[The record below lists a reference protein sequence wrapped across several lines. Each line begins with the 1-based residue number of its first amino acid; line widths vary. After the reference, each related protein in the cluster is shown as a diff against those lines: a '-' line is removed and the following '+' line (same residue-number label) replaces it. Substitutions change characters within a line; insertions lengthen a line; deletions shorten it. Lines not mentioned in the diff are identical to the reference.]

1 MIFIYKLISNL
12 LYPVIIFLIFFRKI
26 INKEDKIRYK
36 EKIFSKN
43 FNIKRKSGSKLIWFH
58 AASIGELKSIFP
70 IIEELNKSS
79 FNLEFLITTLTL
91 SSGKLAGNKFQDYKN
106 INHRYLPVDSDF
118 LIKKFIFSWKPN
130 YIFLVDSEIWPNLIL
145 NSKKIGIPL
154 AIINARITRRS
165 YKRWKLILPVA
176 KKIFGSFSLCLSSNL
191 ETQTYLEKLGAN
203 KTLYNGN
210 IKFINISKGEKVLSP
225 NDEFLKHAYFWCAVS
240 THKGEEEFCINVHLN
255 LKKTLKN
262 IVTIIAPRHINRV
275 NEIKKLCLKN
285 QLTFQI
291 LSKDQII
298 SRDKEIIII
307 NSFGVLSR
315 YFKYSKSVFIGKSM
329 LKHLEDESGQNPL
342 EAARFGCK
350 IFHGPYVYNFKEIYE
365 ILEKNKIS
373 KKIQNSEELV
383 NFVKDSFNEVHEHTQ
398 KSKDVLDLLS
408 QKTLNVTMKN
418 INKFLNHENIQT

>member
-1 MIFIYKLISNL
+1 MILIYRALSNILFPVFTLIIYL
-12 LYPVIIFLIFFRKI
+12 RKI
-26 INKEDKIRYK
+26 LKKEDSYRYR
-36 EKIFSKN
+36 EKIFPKY
-43 FNIKRKSGSKLIWFH
+43 FNITRKDNAKLIWFH
-58 AASIGELKSIFP
+58 AASLGELKSIFP

-79 FNLEFLITTLTL
+79 FNLEFLVTTLTL
-91 SSGKLAGNKFQDYKN
+91 SSGKLADNKFQNYKN

-118 LIKKFIFSWKPN
+118 LIKKFISSWRPN

-154 AIINARITRRS
+154 AIINARITRKS

-176 KKIFGSFSLCLSSNL
+176 KRIFSSFSLCLSSNL
-191 ETQTYLEKLGAN
+191 ETQTYLEELGAN

-210 IKFINISKGEKVLSP
+210 IKFISSSKEEKALSP
-225 NDEFLKHAYFWCAVS
+225 NDEILKNAYFWCAAS

-285 QLTFQI
+285 QLTFQT

-298 SRDKEIIII
+298 SKDKEIIII
-307 NSFGVLSR
+307 NSFGALPK

-329 LKHLEDESGQNPL
+329 IKKIQNDSGQNPI
-342 EAARFGCK
+342 EAAKLSCK
-350 IFHGPYVYNFKEIYE
+350 IYHGPYFSNFKEIYN
-365 ILEKNKIS
+365 LLSKYKIS
-373 KKIQNSEELV
+373 EKVNNEKELTNKLSIDLKNPIKNFSKQIGVINNFGKKIL
-383 NFVKDSFNEVHEHTQ
+383 K
-398 KSKDVLDLLS
+398 KSTGEIK
-408 QKTLNVTMKN
+408 KIIN
-418 INKFLNHENIQT
+418 I